1 MKKVSGVRGQGSE
14 SQESG
19 DRVQVAGKKGIDAM
33 IVEKAR
39 KKGYKVSRAERFR
52 YRCRYFTDSGI
63 IGAPVKSCYAGHF
76 VNFTRRAKTLSRRP
90 Q

>member
-39 KKGYKVSRAERFR
+39 KRVTKYPVLRGSD
-52 YRCRYFTDSGI
+52 TDAGI
-63 IGAPVKSCYAGHF
+63 LLIQALSAP
-76 VNFTRRAKTLSRRP
+76 